1 MKFLS
6 ATVLTLTLCQFLYA
20 AEEKATLSPTNKEVP
35 DLQLMPPG
43 SILKKVRLPRYE
55 QSTLKALMLAEIM
68 RVVSKVEMSGE
79 DIDITLQN
87 EEGQPTHIKMDK
99 ASYFFDVEKL
109 ISESLT
115 DILDPRF
122 KATGAGI
129 VLDTLKLKGFLSG
142 PVTSTIPIKP
152 STTKP

>member
-1 MKFLS
+1 MRFLS
-6 ATVLTLTLCQFLYA
+6 AIALTLILCNFLHA
-20 AEEKATLSPTNKEVP
+20 AEDQAKLLPTNKEVP
-35 DLQLMPPG
+35 GLQLMPPG

-68 RVVSKVEMSGE
+68 RVVSKVEMSGD

-87 EEGQPTHIKMDK
+87 EEGQPTLIKMDK
-99 ASYFFDVEKL
+99 AAYFFDVEKL
-109 ISESLT
+109 ISESFT
-115 DILDPRF
+115 DIRDPRF

-129 VLDTLKLKGFLSG
+129 VLDTLKLQGFLSG
-142 PVTSTIPIKP
+142 PVTTQIPIKP